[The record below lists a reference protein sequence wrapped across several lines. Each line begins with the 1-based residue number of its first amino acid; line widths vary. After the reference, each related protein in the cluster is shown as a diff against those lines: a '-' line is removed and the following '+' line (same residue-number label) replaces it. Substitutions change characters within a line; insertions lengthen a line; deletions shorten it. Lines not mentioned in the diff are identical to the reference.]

1 MYTQTKRYYPYISP
15 FDPCPP
21 IRVKTYST
29 PPELY
34 VGFQRMNMPQYNP
47 SEALNRGTLW
57 PIFYSPYPDIP
68 SGDINKYGENQKINN
83 QSLNEG
89 RESS

>member
-34 VGFQRMNMPQYNP
+34 VGFQRMNMPQYN
-47 SEALNRGTLW
+47 SNEALNRGTLW

-68 SGDINKYGENQKINN
+68 SGYTNKYGENQKINN
-83 QSLNEG
+83 QSFE
-89 RESS
+89 